1 MYKIYRNMSSKSR
14 KKSKYFFQLVGINLT
29 KIHQKYGI
37 TLDDTNHQNEKEPNE
52 TTKLSELNTAKGTPD
67 VISFLD
73 ESKRLHICQV
83 SMIDFTSRMEVN
95 LLRYNCFWCRHPFNT
110 KPIGCPTKYV
120 SSQAV
125 KTYHSHISKDWYTIK
140 QDVTKE
146 RRKNLRDRRIQMRLG
161 EYYETD
167 GVFCSFNC
175 CQAYINDHTYD
186 RLYDH
191 SSMLLTKMYNSMTG
205 GDKNIKISPAPHWRT
220 LEPYGGQINIIRFR
234 DGFNKVDYECHGIT
248 KPLPKFAPLA
258 TLYEEKIKF

>member
-1 MYKIYRNMSSKSR
+1 MSPTETMSSKNR
-14 KKSKYFFQLVGINLT
+14 KKSKYFFSLAGIDLAT
-29 KIHQKYGI
+29 VHQKYGVA
-37 TLDDTNHQNEKEPNE
+37 LDDQSHHSEKEPDE
-52 TTKLSELNTAKGTPD
+52 TTKLTELNTVKGTPE

-83 SMIDFTSRMEVN
+83 SMIDFASRMEVN
-95 LLRYNCFWCRHPFNT
+95 LLRYHCFWDRHPFNT
-110 KPIGCPTKYV
+110 RPIGCPTKYI

-146 RRKNLRDRRIQMRLG
+146 RRKHLRDKHIQVRLG

-175 CQAYINDHTYD
+175 CQAYINAHTHD
-186 RLYDH
+186 RLYDQ
-191 SSMLLTKMYNSMTG
+191 SSMLLMKMYNSMVGT
-205 GDKNIKISPAPHWRT
+205 DKTVKISPAPHWRT
-220 LEPYGGQINIIRFR
+220 LEPYGGQMNIVRFR
-234 DGFNKVDYECHGIT
+234 DGFNKVDYESHGTT
-248 KPLPKFAPLA
+248 KPLPRFAPLA